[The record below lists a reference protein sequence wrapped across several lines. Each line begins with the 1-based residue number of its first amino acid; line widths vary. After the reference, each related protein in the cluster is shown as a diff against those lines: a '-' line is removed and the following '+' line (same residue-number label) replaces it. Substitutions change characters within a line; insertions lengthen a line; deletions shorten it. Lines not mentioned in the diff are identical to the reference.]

1 MKTQTIVDGQCIL
14 FDTVVGVTR
23 TDSGELGSTRTDT
36 TTDGRIRVGLGKE
49 HEEKERAQLELTEIC
64 SLTDI
69 HLNLDSS
76 ACTIQVS
83 ANLHHNCCL
92 ARLGNGYNTPHV
104 KLYAH
109 YWKKKKKKTL

>member
-1 MKTQTIVDGQCIL
+1 VIKYVILIIVIINII
-14 FDTVVGVTR
+14 VVGVTR

-92 ARLGNGYNTPHV
+92 ARLGNGYIGVSRLFEPF
-104 KLYAH
+104 
-109 YWKKKKKKTL
+109 